1 MNETIDDLSKPEKY
15 DFFKEKVLGH
25 PAGLF
30 VLFFTEMWERFSYYG
45 MRSILV
51 LFLTSELINGGWAW
65 ERKTALALYGTY
77 TSMVYLTP
85 IIGGFVADRF
95 LGSRKTVLLGA
106 FIMFLGHASMAMET
120 PFFLYLGLLCLIFG
134 NGFFK
139 PNMTSIVSQ
148 LYKDFPEKKDAAY
161 TIFYMGVNSGAFL
174 GMMLCGYLGEKVSW
188 SLGFGLAGVFMLLGL
203 IMFHYF
209 QNIFGDVGAKPL
221 TAKIT
226 STNASEDQTKSA
238 QDDGDKKNPF
248 TKLDLSLIVIAA
260 ISALV
265 WVINDPMSKIY
276 NFNIFGSDTVANYV
290 ILGAVII
297 FVYIIFSRLFRYS
310 NLTRDKLIGLC
321 MIAFFYM
328 LFWAA
333 FEQAGGSM
341 NIFAKD
347 YVDRSLTGSFGT
359 TFKIINT
366 LLTVVPLVIITWV
379 LALLGA
385 RTFKKY
391 SIANI
396 VLVGS
401 FSIVWGIVIWMLKRE
416 FSADSSELQASWF
429 QILNS
434 FFIIT
439 LGSFFSN
446 LWESKYNP
454 PVAIKYAMG
463 MLFLGIGFYALS
475 YGSSG
480 IPLGAKTASVSM
492 VWLVVA
498 YLFHT
503 MGELCISPVGLS
515 NVSKLAPAR
524 MISFMFGVWYLAIA
538 VGNKV
543 AGKMGG
549 EMDSISETSGMS
561 HFFWIFTIVPLS
573 AAVLVALLNP
583 VFKKF
588 MHGIK

>member
-1 MNETIDDLSKPEKY
+1 MSNYSGTGPVKGSDSG
-15 DFFKEKVLGH
+15 FFSQMVLGH

-45 MRSILV
+45 MRSLLV
-51 LFLTSELINGGWAW
+51 LFLTSSLTDGGWGW

-95 LGSRKTVLLGA
+95 LGSRNTVLLGA
-106 FIMFLGHASMAMET
+106 LIMALGHASMALET
-120 PFFLYLGLLCLIFG
+120 PMFMYIGLLCLVFG

-148 LYKDFPEKKDAAY
+148 LYKDHGEKKDAAY

-174 GMMLCGYLGEKVSW
+174 GMMLCGYIGEKIAW
-188 SLGFGLAGVFMLLGL
+188 SYGFGLAGIFMFLGL
-203 IMFHYF
+203 IMFYYF
-209 QNIFGDVGAKPL
+209 QGIFGEVGVKPQVVDKKNEM
-221 TAKIT
+221 TT
-226 STNASEDQTKSA
+226 TQSA
-238 QDDGDKKNPF
+238 GDGDKKNPF
-248 TKLDLSLIVIAA
+248 TVLDLVLIALAA
-260 ISALV
+260 IIALV
-265 WVINDPMSKIY
+265 WIINDPMSKIY
-276 NFNIFGSDTVANYV
+276 SYNVFGNSRNADYV
-290 ILGAVII
+290 ILAGVII
-297 FVYIIFSRLFRYS
+297 FVFILISRLIRYS
-310 NLTRDKLIGLC
+310 AITRDKLIALC

-341 NIFAKD
+341 SIFAKD
-347 YVDRSLTGSFGT
+347 YVDRSLTGNFAT
-359 TFKIINT
+359 IFKGINT
-366 LLTVVPLVIITWV
+366 LLTVVPLAIITWV
-379 LALLGA
+379 LTKLT
-385 RTFKKY
+385 RVTFSKY
-391 SIANI
+391 STANI
-396 VLVGS
+396 VLLIS
-401 FSIVWGIVIWMLKRE
+401 FAIVWAIVIWILNRE
-416 FSADSSELQASWF
+416 YNADGTEVQASWF

-439 LGSFFSN
+439 LAPVFTR
-446 LWESKYNP
+446 LWESKFNP

-463 MLFLGIGFYALS
+463 LSFLGFGFYALS
-475 YGSSG
+475 FGASA
-480 IPLGAKTASVSM
+480 IPAGAKTAGVSM

-524 MISFMFGVWYLAIA
+524 MISIMFGVWYLSIAI
-538 VGNKV
+538 GNKI

-549 EMDSISETSGMS
+549 EMDTISQENGMGY
-561 HFFWIFTIVPLS
+561 FFWIFTIVPLV
-573 AAVLVALLNP
+573 AAGLVALLNP
-583 VFKKF
+583 VFKKL
-588 MHGIK
+588 MHGMK

>member
-1 MNETIDDLSKPEKY
+1 MSNISSSGTEQGSGS
-15 DFFKEKVLGH
+15 DFFSQKVLGH

-45 MRSILV
+45 MRSLLV
-51 LFLTSELINGGWAW
+51 LFLTSNLIDGGWAW

-106 FIMFLGHASMAMET
+106 FIMAMGHASMALET
-120 PFFLYLGLLCLIFG
+120 PAFLYIGLLCLIFG

-148 LYKDFPEKKDAAY
+148 LYKDHAEKKDAAY

-174 GMMLCGYLGEKVSW
+174 GMMLCGYIGEKVDW
-188 SLGFGLAGVFMLLGL
+188 SYGFGLAGIFMLLGL
-203 IMFHYF
+203 VMFYF
-209 QNIFGDVGAKPL
+209 FQGIFGDVGLKPL
-221 TAKIT
+221 VTANSK
-226 STNASEDQTKSA
+226 SSEPNAVAS
-238 QDDGDKKNPF
+238 DGDKRNPF
-248 TKLDLSLIVIAA
+248 LTIDIVLIILAA
-260 ISALV
+260 IIALV

-276 NFNIFGSDTVANYV
+276 NFNIFGDSTTADYV
-290 ILGAVII
+290 MLGGVII
-297 FVYIIFSRLFRYS
+297 FLFILFSRLVRYS
-310 NLTRDKLIGLC
+310 KITREKLIALC

-341 NIFAKD
+341 SIFAKD
-347 YVDRSLTGSFGT
+347 YVDRSLTGGFAT
-359 TFKIINT
+359 TFKVINT
-366 LLTVVPLVIITWV
+366 LLTVVPLAIITWV
-379 LALLGA
+379 LSKLF
-385 RTFKKY
+385 RVTFGKY
-391 SIANI
+391 AIANM
-396 VLVGS
+396 VLISS
-401 FSIVWGIVIWMLKRE
+401 FVVIWGIVIWMLNRE
-416 FSADSSELQASWF
+416 FNNEGTEVQASWF

-439 LGSFFSN
+439 LAPMFTK

-454 PVAIKYAMG
+454 PVAFKYAMG
-463 MLFLGIGFYALS
+463 LTFLGIGFYALS
-475 YGSSG
+475 YGSSA
-480 IPLGAKTASVSM
+480 IPAGAQTAAVSM
-492 VWLVVA
+492 IWLVVA

-524 MISFMFGVWYLAIA
+524 MISIMFGVWYLSIAI
-538 VGNKV
+538 GNKI
-543 AGKMGG
+543 AGKLGG
-549 EMDSISETSGMS
+549 EMDAISQSYGMGN
-561 HFFWIFTIVPLS
+561 FFLIFTIIPFG
-573 AAVLVALLNP
+573 AAVLVAVLHP
-583 VFKKF
+583 VFKKL
-588 MHGIK
+588 MNGVQ

>member
-1 MNETIDDLSKPEKY
+1 MAAETN
-15 DFFKEKVLGH
+15 DFFKSKVLGH

-45 MRSILV
+45 MRSLLV
-51 LFLTSELINGGWAW
+51 LFLTSSLVDGGWAW

-95 LGSRKTVLLGA
+95 LGSRNTVLLGA
-106 FIMFLGHASMAMET
+106 FIMALGHASMALET
-120 PFFLYLGLLCLIFG
+120 PAFMYIGLLCLVFG

-148 LYKDFPEKKDAAY
+148 LYKDHSEKKDAAY

-174 GMMLCGYLGEKVSW
+174 GMMLCGYIGEKVDW
-188 SLGFGLAGVFMLLGL
+188 SYGFGLAGIFMFLGL
-203 IMFHYF
+203 IMFYYF
-209 QNIFGDVGAKPL
+209 QGIFGDVGLKPL
-221 TAKIT
+221 VAANEINKTDAT
-226 STNASEDQTKSA
+226 LTG
-238 QDDGDKKNPF
+238 DGDKRNPF
-248 TKLDLSLIVIAA
+248 LKVDLVLIALAAVI
-260 ISALV
+260 ALV

-276 NFNIFGSDTVANYV
+276 GYNVFGSSENADYV
-290 ILGAVII
+290 ILGGVIL
-297 FVYIIFSRLFRYS
+297 FVVILFSRLVRYS
-310 NLTRDKLIGLC
+310 EITRDKLVALC

-347 YVDRSLTGSFGT
+347 YVDRSLTGGFAT
-359 TFKIINT
+359 TFKVINT
-366 LLTVVPLVIITWV
+366 LLTVVPLAIITWV
-379 LALLGA
+379 LTKLA
-385 RTFKKY
+385 RITFAKY
-391 SIANI
+391 GIANI
-396 VLVGS
+396 ILLTS
-401 FSIVWGIVIWMLKRE
+401 FGIVWAIVIWMLNRE
-416 FSADSSELQASWF
+416 YSIEGTEVQASWF

-439 LGSFFSN
+439 LAPMFTK
-446 LWESKYNP
+446 LWESKFNP

-463 MLFLGIGFYALS
+463 LSFLGIGFYSLS
-475 YGSSG
+475 YGASA
-480 IPLGAKTASVSM
+480 IPAGAQTASVSM
-492 VWLVVA
+492 IWLVAA

-503 MGELCISPVGLS
+503 MGELCISPVGLA

-524 MISFMFGVWYLAIA
+524 MISIMFGVWYLSIAI
-538 VGNKV
+538 GNKI

-549 EMDSISETSGMS
+549 EMDTISQESGMG
-561 HFFWIFTIVPLS
+561 HFFWIFTVVPLG
-573 AAVLVALLNP
+573 AAVLVAVLHP
-583 VFKKF
+583 VFKKL
-588 MHGIK
+588 MHGVK

>member
-1 MNETIDDLSKPEKY
+1 MSNEKTSGSVQDAGHN
-15 DFFKEKVLGH
+15 FFSQKVLGH

-45 MRSILV
+45 MRSLLV
-51 LFLTSELINGGWAW
+51 LFLTTSLVDGGWAW

-85 IIGGFVADRF
+85 IIGGFVADRY

-106 FIMFLGHASMAMET
+106 FIMALGHASMALET
-120 PFFLYLGLLCLIFG
+120 PAFLYIGLLCLIFG

-148 LYKDFPEKKDAAY
+148 LYKDHAEKKDAAY

-174 GMMLCGYLGEKVSW
+174 GMMLCGYIGEKVAW
-188 SLGFGLAGVFMLLGL
+188 SFGFGLAGIFMLLGL
-203 IMFHYF
+203 IMFYF
-209 QNIFGDVGAKPL
+209 FQGIFGDVGLKPIVMKA
-221 TAKIT
+221 TAESGGT
-226 STNASEDQTKSA
+226 QTAS
-238 QDDGDKKNPF
+238 DGDKRNPF
-248 TKLDLSLIVIAA
+248 STMDI
-260 ISALV
+260 ALV
-265 WVINDPMSKIY
+265 IMAALIAIVWVVNDPMSKIY
-276 NFNIFGSDTVANYV
+276 NFNVFGSSENADYV
-290 ILGAVII
+290 ILAGVLI
-297 FVYIIFSRLFRYS
+297 FVFILFSRLARYS
-310 NLTRDKLIGLC
+310 ELTRDKLIALC

-328 LFWAA
+328 LFWAS

-347 YVDRSLTGSFGT
+347 YVDRSLTGSFAT
-359 TFKIINT
+359 AFKVINT
-366 LLTVVPLVIITWV
+366 LLTVVPLAIITWV
-379 LALLGA
+379 LTQLSIQ
-385 RTFKKY
+385 TFKKY
-391 SIANI
+391 SVANF
-396 VLVGS
+396 VLFLS
-401 FSIVWGIVIWMLKRE
+401 FAIVWAIVIWMVNRE
-416 FSADSSELQASWF
+416 YNTEGTEVQASWF

-439 LGSFFSN
+439 LAPLFTK

-463 MLFLGIGFYALS
+463 LTFLGIGFYALS
-475 YGSSG
+475 YGSAS
-480 IPLGAKTASVSM
+480 IPAGAQTAAVSM
-492 VWLVVA
+492 IWLVMA

-524 MISFMFGVWYLAIA
+524 MISIMFGVWYLSIAI
-538 VGNKV
+538 GNKI

-549 EMDSISETSGMS
+549 EMDSISQESGMA
-561 HFFWIFTIVPLS
+561 HFFWIFTVVPLA

-583 VFKKF
+583 VFKKL